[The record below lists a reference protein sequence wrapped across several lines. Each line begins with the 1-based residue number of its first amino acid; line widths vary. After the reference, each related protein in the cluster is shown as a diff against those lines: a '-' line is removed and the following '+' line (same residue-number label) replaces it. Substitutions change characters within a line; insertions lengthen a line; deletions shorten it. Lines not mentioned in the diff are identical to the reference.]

1 MLKQFEDKMQK
12 SLDSMANDFMTIR
25 AGRANPHV
33 LDKVKVDY
41 YGVATPVAQVGK
53 VATPVAQVG
62 NVSVPEARTIM
73 IQPWE
78 PNLLKEIEKAILV
91 SDIGITPT
99 NDGKAIRLNFPD
111 LTEERRKEL
120 AKDVKKRGEEAKV
133 AVRNIRRDANDFVKK
148 QNKAGDLNED
158 QAKDE
163 EDKVQK
169 MTDKYIKQIDEA
181 VDAKSKEIM
190 TV

>member
-41 YGVATPVAQVGK
+41 YGVATPVAQVG
-53 VATPVAQVG
+53 

-99 NDGKAIRLNFPD
+99 NYGKAIRLNFPD

-148 QNKAGDLNED
+148 QNKAGDLNDD

>member
-1 MLKQFEDKMQK
+1 MNEKIAAYDVKMTK
-12 SLDSMANDFMTIR
+12 TINNLDGELATIR

-41 YGVATPVAQVGK
+41 YGVATPVAQVG
-53 VATPVAQVG
+53 

-78 PNLLKEIEKAILV
+78 PSLLKEIEKAILE

-148 QNKAGDLNED
+148 QNKAGELNED

-181 VDAKSKEIM
+181 VEAKSKEIM

>member
-1 MLKQFEDKMQK
+1 MLKQFEDKMHEIFRQYGEWFYDN
-12 SLDSMANDFMTIR
+12 SCRTC
-25 AGRANPHV
+25 NPHV

-41 YGVATPVAQVGK
+41 YG

-133 AVRNIRRDANDFVKK
+133 AVRNIRRDANDFG
-148 QNKAGDLNED
+148 QET
-158 QAKDE
+158 E
-163 EDKVQK
+163 
-169 MTDKYIKQIDEA
+169 
-181 VDAKSKEIM
+181 
-190 TV
+190 

>member
-12 SLDSMANDFMTIR
+12 SLDSMTNDFMTIR

-41 YGVATPVAQVGK
+41 YG

-99 NDGKAIRLNFPD
+99 NDGTSIRLVFPE

-120 AKDVKKRGEEAKV
+120 VKDIKKKGEAAKV
-133 AVRNIRRDANDFVKK
+133 AVRNVRRDANDTLKK
-148 QNKAGDLNED
+148 MEKSTDITED
-158 QAKDE
+158 ERKEGE
-163 EDKVQK
+163 EKIQK
-169 MTDKYIKQIDEA
+169 MTDKYVAKIDKSVEN
-181 VDAKSKEIM
+181 KSKEIM

>member
-41 YGVATPVAQVGK
+41 YG

-133 AVRNIRRDANDFVKK
+133 AVRNIRR
-148 QNKAGDLNED
+148 GDLNDD

>member
-12 SLDSMANDFMTIR
+12 SLDSMTNDFMTIR

-41 YGVATPVAQVGK
+41 YGVASPVAQG
-53 VATPVAQVG
+53 G

-78 PNLLKEIEKAILV
+78 PNLLKEIENAILV

-99 NDGKAIRLNFPD
+99 NDGKAVRLNFPD

-133 AVRNIRRDANDFVKK
+133 AVRNIRRDANDMLKK
-148 QNKAGDLNED
+148 LGKTDVSED
-158 QAKDE
+158 EIAE
-163 EDKVQK
+163 LEDSVQK
-169 MTDKYIKQIDEA
+169 MTDKFIKKVDEA
-181 VDAKSKEIM
+181 VEVKSKEIL

>member
-12 SLDSMANDFMTIR
+12 SLDSMTNDFMTIR

-41 YGVATPVAQVGK
+41 YG

-133 AVRNIRRDANDFVKK
+133 AVRNIRRDMNELVKK
-148 QNKAGDLNED
+148 DKTLS
-158 QAKDE
+158 KDMSQ
-163 EDKVQK
+163 DMMNDIQK
-169 MTDKYIKQIDEA
+169 ETDKHIKLIDEILA
-181 VDAKSKEIM
+181 AKEKEIK

>member
-41 YGVATPVAQVGK
+41 YGVATPVAQVG
-53 VATPVAQVG
+53 

-99 NDGKAIRLNFPD
+99 KDGKAIRLNFPD

-148 QNKAGDLNED
+148 QNKAGDLNDD

>member
-12 SLDSMANDFMTIR
+12 SLDSMTNDFMTIR

-41 YGVATPVAQVGK
+41 YG

-99 NDGKAIRLNFPD
+99 NDGKASRLNFPD

-148 QNKAGDLNED
+148 QNKTGELNED

-181 VDAKSKEIM
+181 VEAKSKEIM

>member
-12 SLDSMANDFMTIR
+12 SLDSMTNDFMSIR

-41 YGVATPVAQVGK
+41 YG

-133 AVRNIRRDANDFVKK
+133 AVRNIRRDMNELVKK
-148 QNKAGDLNED
+148 DKTLS
-158 QAKDE
+158 KDMSQ
-163 EDKVQK
+163 DMMNDIQK
-169 MTDKYIKQIDEA
+169 ETDKHIKLIDEILA
-181 VDAKSKEIM
+181 AKEKEIK